1 MNIPRIHQR
10 SLSAQKLWPR
20 EREALD
26 IVTADP
32 GLGCAEIAERMGIK
46 SSTAGCY
53 MNQLSV
59 ARMAHCRGY
68 GRWATWWPGEAPPK
82 VIEVARAKL
91 GPNSVWS
98 MA

>member
-1 MNIPRIHQR
+1 MKKPRIHQD
-10 SLSAQKLWPR
+10 SLADKRLWPR
-20 EREALD
+20 EQEALA
-26 IVTADP
+26 IVTAEP
-32 GLGCAEIAERMGIK
+32 GIGCAEIAERMGVK
-46 SSTAGCY
+46 STTAGCY

-59 ARMAHCRGY
+59 ARMVHCRGY

-82 VIEVARAKL
+82 VIEVARVKL